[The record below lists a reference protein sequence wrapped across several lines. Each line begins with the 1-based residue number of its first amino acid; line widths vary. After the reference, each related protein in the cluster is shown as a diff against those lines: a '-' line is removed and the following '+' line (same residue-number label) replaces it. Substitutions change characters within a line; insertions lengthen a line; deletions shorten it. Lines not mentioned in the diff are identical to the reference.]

1 MSCQTTIPLVGAA
14 ALAVGLLGMS
24 PAFAAP
30 ADGTVIGEFPSA
42 GGATQKVV
50 WRARAGGWRGTG
62 WREAP
67 GWRTGWDEYERI
79 YGYAPVYG
87 YGRVFGY
94 GPYGYGPYYGA
105 YPCCVSYP

>member
-1 MSCQTTIPLVGAA
+1 
-14 ALAVGLLGMS
+14 MS